1 MVERLTAA
9 EAADQI
15 VGLINTSP
23 RTPWPHEVEAIIA
36 RTAPA
41 VQHHVPVDFELVRLI
56 SAWRQQRD
64 IVDGTIYE
72 THGRGL
78 SFEDHKP
85 HEAIIGNATSAA
97 FDLAQQIWQRAKA
110 ETWSGGPVSPLTLAV
125 LAEIV
130 LHHENGASNTLVD
143 EEEYY
148 MDQRATAEL
157 MVAVL
162 SHARSVGAGSDLLP
176 MEGRFLPPALL
187 KRGRANG

>member
-110 ETWSGGPVSPLTLAV
+110 ETWSGGPVNPLTLAA
-125 LAEIV
+125 LAEIAF
-130 LHHENGASNTLVD
+130 HYENGATRALPGDGDGSVD
-143 EEEYY
+143 EK
-148 MDQRATAEL
+148 AFCEL
-157 MVAVL
+157 MVGVL
-162 SHARSVGAGSDLLP
+162 SFARSAGVASDLLP

-187 KRGRANG
+187 KGGK